1 MSQINGSKQYTV
13 TYNVVA
19 NAGPAAAEF
28 QKLANVVQTIT
39 KNGAG
44 MAKFNQQVRDIVRN
58 TERLNT
64 ALSSFSPRLDMRTF
78 NSQLKV
84 MEQAVAGAASNMQN
98 MINAAL
104 SGNKT
109 ALKRA
114 IAKRGGWAEA
124 VREGLVA
131 SNKEA
136 ERQIKKYRKELD
148 ERITARN
155 NPNKL
160 YNGVPLDAKKNNAR
174 IKFLTQQLGS
184 LENSISATS
193 GALSV
198 LRKESSSATLKGLTV
213 PANMAQGAKDLQ
225 GMAESINK
233 WNRAVG
239 RLNQK
244 SVTLKINA
252 RDNASGVINQVKTK
266 LEELQGMAANLF
278 IGGSQAAKPKAGQ
291 TRTQSVKRPAGVM
304 SQKDLKD
311 LGTLKDNITK
321 LATTRANGM
330 WSKGLAEQY
339 AQLAPMAAQ
348 ITGLPENTDINSMMR
363 AVRAVHKSETEKYNN
378 WRSSLA
384 KAPKA
389 KASTA
394 SVTPTGAIPAMSQVD
409 NLINTAKTLQGI
421 ADKNGVRVSTRL
433 NRTGILARGIS
444 GYETMQKLA
453 DTHPIIM
460 RGVFNGS
467 EAGFGLN
474 QSIINLQQLANSRP
488 VIIRGVFNGSGAG
501 FGLNQSIGNLQ
512 KLTEGRPV
520 AVSSTAK
527 LKGIVSGQKVN
538 EQLNEQLK
546 PLNLQLNTEAARAKF
561 QEFIKY
567 VQSNN
572 KVKVTLMTDAKG
584 GKGGRGGGGGA
595 VPPVV
600 PIGGATSGGGV
611 AGTTR
616 NPIVVRSERGGGP
629 MKRWSYPLTGNTS
642 FGARTPAAVEMMKG
656 MGVMMAIGGAM
667 QGVGNAFSGA
677 VDYQNTM
684 TTAKAIL
691 KNSYKGSNFDED
703 FAEMERIV
711 RRQGVETKFTAP
723 EVAGGAKYL
732 AMSGMDIKK
741 INKAIKPVVD
751 IALAGD
757 IDLPTAADKMTNIM
771 VAFGMKSAE
780 DFAKTADV
788 LTNTFTRSN
797 TNMLQLAEAAK
808 YAAPVAATRGLP
820 FEDMMALV
828 GVMSDAGIQDSMAGT
843 TLRMMMNNIYK
854 PSTAQE
860 KEWARLEKLGV
871 RRTDA
876 NGRWLG
882 VIEILDQ
889 IAKVVPQDGKAGE
902 TLADVMGKLFRVTSV
917 AGASQLAKNIGKV
930 KELRESN
937 KNARGNADMIRQ
949 ERISNIQGRWA
960 QVVSTFQEDILKL
973 FEAPAFQ
980 EKLIKMLEKFRNIL
994 AKPETLKSLEAVMD
1008 LLLFFGE
1015 TMGSMAKTALKMY
1028 NTMPGLIKWMLK
1040 FQIFM
1045 TAIGSYI
1052 IAPFIQLANI
1062 FNMAWKPIAGLMGLA
1077 TTGRLAA
1084 AGGAA
1089 GGLATAAGAAAA
1101 TGAARRIGVARGI
1114 GAASNLVG
1122 AALVGGSIKGGR
1134 FAQAYA
1140 ERAARYR
1147 MAAATQQNMI
1157 NAMMTGMTMGQF
1169 ANDETRKGLWG
1180 RPGTNMNNLQE
1191 LRAGKAKYNAMA
1203 TQYGLLAMQAT
1214 MINRARKSKQI
1225 GNATLITR
1233 AARQG
1238 RLSWGNFGRASGAA
1252 FSAGMTAW
1260 SFGSVLNSVKGG
1272 LTSVVLGLSKAL
1284 GMLASPVGLATVAIG
1299 GLAAAAVYTT
1309 KRINR
1314 GRQEGVEAA
1323 EKIKKTIGAERE
1335 KPRFGYGFNNDTSK
1349 NIADLTS
1356 TDRHKYGA
1364 TRINGY
1370 LNPQMQHYIGLGSIY
1385 DDIDQYGTSKW
1396 GEQLYET
1403 LITPYQKYIFNKKQ
1417 IDTFGYNGEMT
1428 LQGFRAIA
1436 SSADRRGGMDKDTVR
1451 KYAQRAAIYQ
1461 VVEKHPE
1468 YIKAQKEIVSLYD
1481 SWAKLPDSE
1490 KASKRGELMEQIRA
1504 VQNRFTNMNGANIE
1518 GKDLRNMRIF
1528 EIFNSQQGQMAA
1540 FNLLRDFMY
1549 DDNSAFRLNY
1559 HSENVKNATVL
1570 SESWIDSMQSILSNV
1585 SFTVKQGEK
1594 QATLVAKFNGMTLDF
1609 ADLTEKMNKLHM
1621 DFGSSV
1627 QDHLNVI
1634 TSIVMNM
1641 MDMPGLKEVI
1651 NSFGGV
1657 QQLINFLLQQTAA
1670 YKAWAAQNGIKTI
1683 IDKNYDKATAG
1694 KNIQMFDPK
1703 TGKMNSYFG
1712 ELRKEEDRIDKKYEQ
1727 DKGFNTYLRRP
1738 EGNVVNDMP
1747 KIINQDAYK
1756 NPYDKNGKSNQ
1767 SGAFGLNVGGVTINL
1782 NGDTSYN
1789 ARDNGDKIAESLVGA
1804 LSMMVEQYN
1813 GNNVS

>member
-19 NAGPAAAEF
+19 NAGGAAQEFRRLAE
-28 QKLANVVQTIT
+28 VVQTIT
-39 KNGAG
+39 RNGAG
-44 MAKFNQQVRDIVRN
+44 MAKFNQQIRDIVRN

-64 ALSSFSPRLDMRTF
+64 ALNSFSPRLDMRTF

-84 MEQAVAGAASNMQN
+84 MEQAVAGAANNMQN

-148 ERITARN
+148 ERIAARS

-174 IKFLTQQLGS
+174 IKFLTQQIGS
-184 LENSISATS
+184 LENSASAAS
-193 GALSV
+193 GALNV
-198 LRKESSSATLKGLTV
+198 LRKESSSAALKGLTV

-252 RDNASGVINQVKTK
+252 RDNASGTINKVKAR

-278 IGGSQAAKPKAGQ
+278 IGGSQAVKPKAGQ
-291 TRTQSVKRPAGVM
+291 TRTQSVRRPAGVM

-311 LGTLKDNITK
+311 LGNLKDNITK

-339 AQLAPMAAQ
+339 AQLAPVAAQ

-363 AVRAVHKSETEKYNN
+363 AIRAVHKSETEKYNN

-384 KAPKA
+384 KAPKT
-389 KASTA
+389 KPSTT
-394 SVTPTGAIPAMSQVD
+394 SVKSTGAIPAMSQVD
-409 NLINTAKTLQGI
+409 NLISTAKTLQGI

-512 KLTEGRPV
+512 RLTESRPV

-527 LKGIVSGQKVN
+527 LKGVVAGQKAN
-538 EQLNEQLK
+538 QQLNEQLK
-546 PLNLQLNTEAARAKF
+546 PLSLQLNTEAAKAKF
-561 QEFIKY
+561 REFIKY

-572 KVKVTLMTDAKG
+572 KVKVTLMTDAR
-584 GKGGRGGGGGA
+584 GGRGGRGGSGA

-667 QGVGNAFSGA
+667 QGVGTAFSGA

-684 TTAKAIL
+684 TTARAIL
-691 KNSYKGSNFDED
+691 KNSYKGTNFNED

-780 DFAKTADV
+780 DFTKTADV

-854 PSTAQE
+854 PSKAQA

-871 RRTDA
+871 RRTDE

-889 IAKVVPQDGKAGE
+889 IARVVPQEGKAGE
-902 TLADVMGKLFRVTSV
+902 TLADVMGNLFRVTSV

-937 KNARGNADMIRQ
+937 RNARGNADMIRQ

-994 AKPETLKSLEAVMD
+994 AKPETLKSLESVMD

-1015 TMGSMAKTALKMY
+1015 TMGQMAKIFLGVY
-1028 NTMPGLIKWMLK
+1028 NSAPNLIKWMLK
-1040 FQIFM
+1040 FQIVM

-1052 IAPFIQLANI
+1052 LAPLQQLVNI
-1062 FNMAWKPIAGLMGLA
+1062 VGMFARPFAMF
-1077 TTGRLAA
+1077 
-1084 AGGAA
+1084 GAA
-1089 GGLATAAGAAAA
+1089 GATGGIAAASRGVGIAATATGSAMLASRGVVGFREGGYLAGRN
-1101 TGAARRIGVARGI
+1101 AARMGEV
-1114 GAASNLVG
+1114 
-1122 AALVGGSIKGGR
+1122 AALEMSLSRAYTRRATYDRI
-1134 FAQAYA
+1134 AQNAEERLRTMPPTYA
-1140 ERAARYR
+1140 SYPVFYKMNRAKAGERAAMSRISNLKEQIAAKKNLAAPITREQTLARY
-1147 MAAATQQNMI
+1147 QKI
-1157 NAMMTGMTMGQF
+1157 Y
-1169 ANDETRKGLWG
+1169 
-1180 RPGTNMNNLQE
+1180 
-1191 LRAGKAKYNAMA
+1191 GKAYSNSWRA
-1203 TQYGLLAMQAT
+1203 TT
-1214 MINRARKSKQI
+1214 ARV
-1225 GNATLITR
+1225 
-1233 AARQG
+1233 
-1238 RLSWGNFGRASGAA
+1238 ASRG
-1252 FSAGMTAW
+1252 FNAGMTAF
-1260 SFGSVLNSVKGG
+1260 SFAGLWGSVQSGITGVIGG
-1272 LTSVVLGLSKAL
+1272 LAKVLGAL
-1284 GMLASPVGLATVAIG
+1284 VSPVGLATIAIG
-1299 GLAAAAVYTT
+1299 SFAAAAAYTT
-1309 KRINR
+1309 KRINK

-1323 EKIKKTIGAERE
+1323 EKIKKTIGVERN
-1335 KPRFGYGFNNDTSK
+1335 KPRFGYGFNNNTSK
-1349 NIADLTS
+1349 NIANLTS
-1356 TDRHKYGA
+1356 TDRHKYGTA
-1364 TRINGY
+1364 RINGY

-1468 YIKAQKEIVSLYD
+1468 YIKAQKEIISLYD
-1481 SWAKLPDSE
+1481 NWAKLPDNE
-1490 KASKRGELMEQIRA
+1490 KAAKRGALMEQIRA
-1504 VQNRFTNMNGANIE
+1504 VQNRFTNMSGANID

-1549 DDNSAFRLNY
+1549 DDNSTFRLNY
-1559 HSENVKNATVL
+1559 HSENAKNATIL
-1570 SESWIDSMQSILSNV
+1570 SENWINSMQSILSNI
-1585 SFTVKQGEK
+1585 SFDVKQGEK

-1651 NSFGGV
+1651 NNFGGV
-1657 QQLINFLLQQTAA
+1657 QQLIDFLLQQTAA

-1683 IDKNYDKATAG
+1683 IDKNYDKAIAG
-1694 KNIQMFDPK
+1694 KNVQLFDVK

-1727 DKGFNTYLRRP
+1727 DKAFNTYLRRP
-1738 EGNVVNDMP
+1738 QGNAIDDMSRP
-1747 KIINQDAYK
+1747 INQDIYM
-1756 NPYDKNGKSNQ
+1756 NPYNKDKKANQ
-1767 SGAFGLNVGGVTINL
+1767 PSAFGLNVGGVTINL

-1813 GNNVS
+1813 GNSVS